1 MTSSNTI
8 DLTIGYN
15 LNMPAL
21 FGVDRAAELNNLKK
35 EAKQENKEL
44 EILSQD
50 MQNAIQEQ
58 NEYIIEIENLQEEI
72 ISLQNEYSSK
82 IESTNDRYFDLAN
95 KRLEGT
101 LTEEEQKEFESLE
114 AQRNELSQEGN
125 SKINN
130 INATIT
136 TSKNNYKGSE
146 NKLQESSN
154 LLSRTKST
162 INGLN
167 EWNENNSIEN
177 GGGKVCE
184 KFIQTNNTVI
194 SDLTGKTSSLSEK
207 INEYSKSYSFL
218 KN

>member
-1 MTSSNTI
+1 MTSSNAI

-15 LNMPAL
+15 LNMSAL
-21 FGVDRAAELNNLKK
+21 FGVDRAAELNKLKK
-35 EAKQENKEL
+35 KAKQENKEL

-50 MQNAIQEQ
+50 MRNAIQEQ

>member
-8 DLTIGYN
+8 DLSIGYN

-194 SDLTGKTSSLSEK
+194 SDLTGKT
-207 INEYSKSYSFL
+207 F
-218 KN
+218 

>member
-1 MTSSNTI
+1 MTNSNAI
-8 DLTIGYN
+8 NITIGYN
-15 LNMPAL
+15 LNMPGFL
-21 FGVDRAAELNNLKK
+21 GVDRAAELNKLKK
-35 EAKQENKEL
+35 EAKQENQEL

-50 MQNAIQEQ
+50 MRNAIQEQ

-82 IESTNDRYFDLAN
+82 IQSTNDRYFDLAN

>member
-1 MTSSNTI
+1 MTSSNAI

-50 MQNAIQEQ
+50 MRNAIQEQ

-82 IESTNDRYFDLAN
+82 IQSTNDRYFDLAN